1 MSSRCWAC
9 ECKAFY
15 LSLGAM
21 NTLGTKRQPIKK
33 WHYLLTIF
41 LWLFGLHTV
50 NSQARLSIGYSQNQ
64 DTLSQDEDT
73 AVRLDSGFNQ
83 NVDASYLDLLF
94 VNPDRAHYFVEKYRD
109 NLIVKGNDFMRW
121 ITFSNHLIEEKRI
134 NIIPSFL
141 KAQRPDWIIGV
152 LILLILGI
160 GLIRFFFPVDFQRII
175 ESYYNEREL
184 QQISKEDN
192 MMTSWP
198 YIFLYIIFSLSLG
211 LFLLIYQSRFD
222 DINSLNP
229 VNFLKISGIVA
240 LLFGLKILIIRI
252 IAFIFEIERM
262 VREYITILYLVYF
275 NSMLFLM
282 PMLLFVTFLPTSYF
296 NFLLILFLIIV
307 SILFLYR
314 FLRTAWGLLGN
325 HKFSIFYLILYLCS
339 LEITP
344 ILILVKALSN

>member
-1 MSSRCWAC
+1 MSTLRWVC
-9 ECKAFY
+9 EYKAFY
-15 LSLGAM
+15 LSLDAM
-21 NTLGTKRQPIKK
+21 NTLGRKRQRIKK
-33 WHYLLTIF
+33 WYYVVTIF
-41 LWLFGLHTV
+41 LWFI
-50 NSQARLSIGYSQNQ
+50 AIPFGYSQHQ
-64 DTLSQDEDT
+64 DTLFQDEGT
-73 AVRLDSGFNQ
+73 AVRLDAGFKQ
-83 NVDASYLDLLF
+83 GVDSSYVDLLF
-94 VNPDRAHYFVEKYRD
+94 INPDRAHYFVDKYRD
-109 NLIVKGNDFMRW
+109 DLIVKGNDFIGW
-121 ITFSNHLIEEKRI
+121 ITFSNRLIKEKQI
-134 NIIPSFL
+134 DIIPAFH
-141 KAQRPDWIIGV
+141 KVQRPDWIIGV
-152 LILLILGI
+152 LILLFLGI

-192 MMTSWP
+192 IMTSWP
-198 YIFLYIIFSLSLG
+198 YIFLYLIFSLSLG

-222 DINSLNP
+222 DINALNP

-282 PMLLFVTFLPTSYF
+282 PVLLFVTFLPKSYF
-296 NFLLILFLIIV
+296 NFLLILFSIIV

>member
-1 MSSRCWAC
+1 
-9 ECKAFY
+9 
-15 LSLGAM
+15 M

-33 WHYLLTIF
+33 WHYLLIIF
-41 LWLFGLHTV
+41 LWFIGLPTV
-50 NSQARLSIGYSQNQ
+50 NSQARLSVGYSQTQ
-64 DTLSQDEDT
+64 DTLFQDEDT
-73 AVRLDSGFNQ
+73 VVRLDSGFNQ
-83 NVDASYLDLLF
+83 GVDSSYLDLLF
-94 VNPDRAHYFVEKYRD
+94 VNHDRVHYVVEKYRD
-109 NLIVKGNDFMRW
+109 DLIVTGNDFMRW
-121 ITFSNHLIEEKRI
+121 ITFSNQLIKERQI
-134 NIIPSFL
+134 DIVPSFH
-141 KAQRPDWIIGV
+141 KTQRPDWIIGV
-152 LILLILGI
+152 LILLFLSI

-198 YIFLYIIFSLSLG
+198 YIFLYLIFSLSLG
-211 LFLLIYQSRFD
+211 LFLSIYQSRFD
-222 DINSLNP
+222 DINAALNP
-229 VNFLKISGIVA
+229 INFLKISGIVA

-282 PMLLFVTFLPTSYF
+282 PVLLFVTFLPKTYF
-296 NFLLILFLIIV
+296 NFLLILFSIIV

-314 FLRTAWGLLGN
+314 FLRTAWGLLGH

>member
-1 MSSRCWAC
+1 
-9 ECKAFY
+9 
-15 LSLGAM
+15 M
-21 NTLGTKRQPIKK
+21 NRLEKKRQHIKK
-33 WHYLLTIF
+33 WHYLLTVF
-41 LWLFGLHTV
+41 LGLIG
-50 NSQARLSIGYSQNQ
+50 SSFGYSQYQ
-64 DTLSQDEDT
+64 DTLFQGSSPVVSLDNGFNK
-73 AVRLDSGFNQ
+73 RLDS
-83 NVDASYLDLLF
+83 SYLALLF
-94 VNPDRAHYFVEKYRD
+94 VNPDRSHYFLEKHRD
-109 NLIVKGNDFMRW
+109 DLIVKGNDFMKW
-121 ITFSNHLIEEKRI
+121 IAFSNQLIKERQI
-134 NIIPSFL
+134 DIVPSFH
-141 KAQRPDWIIGV
+141 KTQRPDWIIGV
-152 LILLILGI
+152 LILLFLSI

-198 YIFLYIIFSLSLG
+198 YIFLYLIFSLSLG
-211 LFLLIYQSRFD
+211 LFLSIYQSRFD
-222 DINSLNP
+222 DINALNP
-229 VNFLKISGIVA
+229 INFLKISGIVA

-282 PMLLFVTFLPTSYF
+282 PVLLFVTFLPKTYF
-296 NFLLILFLIIV
+296 NFLLILFSIIV

-314 FLRTAWGLLGN
+314 FLRTAWGLLGH